1 LVLGL
6 KKNGRLARLSLIR
19 DQNVWFEERTTTIRL
34 DKTLK
39 RKTAV
44 ADQRLG
50 RYCLDEQGPETR
62 EHSLFIWL
70 DGKNAGA
77 EFRGDAETHPILIS

>member
-1 LVLGL
+1 MNCESVICCATALSTASVLVG
-6 KKNGRLARLSLIR
+6 
-19 DQNVWFEERTTTIRL
+19 
-34 DKTLK
+34 KTLK

-50 RYCLDEQGPETR
+50 RYRLDEQGPETR

-70 DGKNAGA
+70 DGKNADA
-77 EFRGDAETHPILIS
+77 EFRGIAETHPILIS